1 MSLHAIAYA
10 SEARADLQT
19 TDLDR
24 LLADATAFN
33 RVAGVT
39 GVLMFD
45 GSRFLQ
51 YLEGPEDGIDSV
63 YQRIANAR
71 SHGQL
76 KVLCRAPVA
85 QRHSRAGRWG
95 PGALIQN
102 CWYRS
107 STPHGRASCLAA
119 VASSACCRP
128 GPAPMANWSRPR
140 SHWVPDPT
148 LAAGHPGR

>member
-45 GSRFLQ
+45 GARFLQ

-63 YQRIANAR
+63 FQRILNAR

-76 KVLCRAPVA
+76 KVLCRAPVV
-85 QRHSRAGRWG
+85 QRAFPRWSATLRRPCG
-95 PGALIQN
+95 SA
-102 CWYRS
+102 RS
-107 STPHGRASCLAA
+107 TRSPRASCAA
-119 VASSACCRP
+119 MPSS
-128 GPAPMANWSRPR
+128 
-140 SHWVPDPT
+140 
-148 LAAGHPGR
+148 

>member
-85 QRHSRAGRWG
+85 QRAFPRWSMG
-95 PGALIQN
+95 TRRIEAELLVQIVDASWPGFVLGGGGFERLLQAWTGADGELE
-102 CWYRS
+102 
-107 STPHGRASCLAA
+107 PAA
-119 VASSACCRP
+119 VALGS
-128 GPAPMANWSRPR
+128 
-140 SHWVPDPT
+140 
-148 LAAGHPGR
+148 

>member
-10 SEARADLQT
+10 SEARADLRT

-63 YQRIANAR
+63 FQRIFNAR
-71 SHGQL
+71 SHAQMRL
-76 KVLCRAPVA
+76 LCRAPVV
-85 QRHSRAGRWG
+85 QRAFPRWSMG
-95 PGALIQN
+95 TRRIDADLLTQIVDAAWPGFLLGSGGFERLLQA
-102 CWYRS
+102 
-107 STPHGRASCLAA
+107 
-119 VASSACCRP
+119 
-128 GPAPMANWSRPR
+128 
-140 SHWVPDPT
+140 
-148 LAAGHPGR
+148 

>member
-45 GSRFLQ
+45 GTRFLQ

-63 YQRIANAR
+63 FQRIVNAR
-71 SHGQL
+71 SHGQV
-76 KVLCRAPVA
+76 KMLCRAPVLQRAFPRWSMGTRRIEADLLA
-85 QRHSRAGRWG
+85 QIVEAAW
-95 PGALIQN
+95 PGFLLGSGGFERLLHAWTGADGELE
-102 CWYRS
+102 
-107 STPHGRASCLAA
+107 PAA
-119 VASSACCRP
+119 VALGS
-128 GPAPMANWSRPR
+128 
-140 SHWVPDPT
+140 
-148 LAAGHPGR
+148 

>member
-10 SEARADLQT
+10 SEARADLRT

-33 RVAGVT
+33 RVA

-63 YQRIANAR
+63 FQRIFNAR
-71 SHGQL
+71 SHAQMRL
-76 KVLCRAPVA
+76 LCRAPVV
-85 QRHSRAGRWG
+85 QRAFPRWSMG
-95 PGALIQN
+95 TRRIDADLLTQIVDAAWPGFLLGSGGFERLLQAWTGADGELE
-102 CWYRS
+102 
-107 STPHGRASCLAA
+107 PAA
-119 VASSACCRP
+119 VALGS
-128 GPAPMANWSRPR
+128 
-140 SHWVPDPT
+140 
-148 LAAGHPGR
+148 